1 MIVTLRGNIYP
12 PQTAHRQRAA
22 FGGFSLTEAKKESA
36 RHGEVLEIR
45 ISVIRLAIL
54 RRHRQ
59 VYYDTNRIHSEGY
72 SVIIRRPATSKYIPF
87 IHIYI
92 YTYIHIHIYIYVGCT
107 SGLGVGVF
115 GESSLE
121 LAIGAV

>member
-72 SVIIRRPATSKYIPF
+72 SVIIRRPATSKDNPSY

-92 YTYIHIHIYIYVGCT
+92 YIYVGDERT
-107 SGLGVGVF
+107 PELLLGFAGIPQ
-115 GESSLE
+115 LCN
-121 LAIGAV
+121 LD